1 MTFFFTSVLA
11 TRCLRWLQ
19 YHDRDTGDLCGMLPL
34 AIGMQVALTQ
44 HLDRSVDKLLLKGT
58 IGRVHSWQWN
68 ENDRLPSVVYV
79 KFEKAAW
86 QLDGIDEPGV
96 YPVRPVTEDWYL
108 DGRRSPSVLKIK
120 RRQVPLSPAYAMTA
134 HASQGKTLAAVLLD
148 LNVDK
153 RVDTTFGTVAASRVR
168 CREDCLI
175 LRPFPQWLFQR
186 GMNEGP
192 SLLLQTL
199 RGESIDWAAYREG
212 RKPFASC
219 RQCQQVRSL
228 EGFEHEQWENV
239 RKNLPAM
246 CMRCKH
252 GEGGPSSRKLDSR
265 SQKFVCDQCKVNKI
279 EDCFPRAQLKQE
291 GDAAKKVCLSCCK
304 AVASL
309 RCTNC
314 QAIKEVASFH
324 PVMVTMPAAGVVC
337 KACQEELQQ
346 QARKHRKGWFS
357 CRGCKQIFPAVIGGD
372 HGEKERC
379 LNCASRTTRQKDE
392 HTCRNKGCKRKFHE
406 AQATGLPRKRFCFEC
421 RNKA

>member
-1 MTFFFTSVLA
+1 M
-11 TRCLRWLQ
+11 
-19 YHDRDTGDLCGMLPL
+19 
-34 AIGMQVALTQ
+34 ALTQ
-44 HLDRSVDKLLLKGT
+44 HLDRSADKLLLKGT

-68 ENDRLPSVVYV
+68 ENDRLSSVVYV

-86 QLDGIDEPGV
+86 KLDGIDEAGV
-96 YPVRPVTEDWYL
+96 YPIRPVTEDWYL
-108 DGRRSPSVLKIK
+108 DARRSPSVLKIK

-134 HASQGKTLAAVLLD
+134 HSSQGKTLAAVLLD
-148 LNVDK
+148 LNVGK
-153 RVDTTFGTVAASRVR
+153 KVDTTFGTVAASRVR

-175 LRPFPQWLFQR
+175 LRPFPEWLFQR

-219 RQCQQVRSL
+219 RKCEQVRSL

-252 GEGGPSSRKLDSR
+252 GEGGPSSRKLDS
-265 SQKFVCDQCKVNKI
+265 STQKYVCDQCKVNKI

-291 GDAAKKVCLSCCK
+291 GEAAKKMCLSCCK
-304 AVASL
+304 AVANL

-314 QAIKEVASFH
+314 QATKETAGFH
-324 PVMVTMPAAGVVC
+324 PVMVAMLAAGVVC
-337 KACQEELQQ
+337 KDCQAELQQ
-346 QARKHRKGWFS
+346 QPRKYRKGWFS
-357 CRGCKQIFPAVIGGD
+357 CRGCKQIFPAVRGGG

-421 RNKA
+421 RKKT

>member
-1 MTFFFTSVLA
+1 
-11 TRCLRWLQ
+11 
-19 YHDRDTGDLCGMLPL
+19 
-34 AIGMQVALTQ
+34 MQVALTQ
-44 HLDRSVDKLLLKGT
+44 HLDRSVDKLLLKGS

-79 KFEKAAW
+79 KFEKVTW

-96 YPVRPVTEDWYL
+96 YPIRPVTEDWYL
-108 DGRRSPSVLKIK
+108 DARRSPSMLKIK

-153 RVDTTFGTVAASRVR
+153 KVDTTFGTVAASRVR

-212 RKPFASC
+212 RRPFASC
-219 RQCQQVRSL
+219 RNCQQVRSL

-265 SQKFVCDQCKVNKI
+265 SQKFVCDQCKTNKI
-279 EDCFPRAQLKQE
+279 EDCFPRAQLKKTMNE
-291 GDAAKKVCLSCCK
+291 EVKPICLACCK
-304 AVASL
+304 AVDHL
-309 RCTNC
+309 KCGQC
-314 QAIKEVASFH
+314 EKVKQADKFH
-324 PVMVTMPAAGVVC
+324 PTMVTLPPPGVACKDCQREAG
-337 KACQEELQQ
+337 KKTIRQWS
-346 QARKHRKGWFS
+346 GWFK
-357 CRGCKQIFPAVIGGD
+357 CRGCHELLPTAAVAPAFQDGK
-372 HGEKERC
+372 HSEKEQRRC
-379 LNCASRTTRQKDE
+379 LNCASRNTRQKDE
-392 HTCRNKGCKRKFHE
+392 QTCRNKGCKRKFE
-406 AQATGLPRKRFCFEC
+406 EKPVAGQPRKRYCPAC
-421 RNKA
+421 RRKDG

>member
-1 MTFFFTSVLA
+1 M
-11 TRCLRWLQ
+11 
-19 YHDRDTGDLCGMLPL
+19 
-34 AIGMQVALTQ
+34 ALTQ
-44 HLDRSVDKLLLKGT
+44 HLDRSADKLLLKGT

-68 ENDRLPSVVYV
+68 ENDRLSSVVYV

-86 QLDGIDEPGV
+86 KLDGIDEAGV
-96 YPVRPVTEDWYL
+96 YPIRPVTEDWYL
-108 DGRRSPSVLKIK
+108 DARRSPSVLKIK

-134 HASQGKTLAAVLLD
+134 HSSQGKTLAAVLLD

-153 RVDTTFGTVAASRVR
+153 KVDTTFGTVAASRVR
-168 CREDCLI
+168 GREDCLI
-175 LRPFPQWLFQR
+175 LRPFPEWLFQR

-199 RGESIDWAAYREG
+199 RGESVDWAAYREG

-219 RQCQQVRSL
+219 RKCEQVRSL

-252 GEGGPSSRKLDSR
+252 GEGGPSSRKLDSGT
-265 SQKFVCDQCKVNKI
+265 QKYVCDQCKVNKI

-291 GDAAKKVCLSCCK
+291 GEAAKKMCLSCCK
-304 AVASL
+304 AVA
-309 RCTNC
+309 CTNC
-314 QAIKEVASFH
+314 QATKETAGFH
-324 PVMVTMPAAGVVC
+324 PVMVTMLAAGVVC
-337 KACQEELQQ
+337 KDCQEELQQ
-346 QARKHRKGWFS
+346 QPRKYRKGWFS
-357 CRGCKQIFPAVIGGD
+357 CRGCKQIFPAVRGGG

-379 LNCASRTTRQKDE
+379 LNCASRTTRHKDE

-421 RNKA
+421 RKKT

>member
-1 MTFFFTSVLA
+1 
-11 TRCLRWLQ
+11 
-19 YHDRDTGDLCGMLPL
+19 MLPL
-34 AIGMQVALTQ
+34 AIGMKVALTQ
-44 HLDRSVDKLLLKGT
+44 HLDRSTDKLLLKGT

-79 KFEKAAW
+79 KFEKAGW

-96 YPVRPVTEDWYL
+96 YPIRPVTEDWYL
-108 DGRRSPSVLKIK
+108 DARRTPSVLKIK

-134 HASQGKTLAAVLLD
+134 HSSQGKTLAAVLLD

-153 RVDTTFGTVAASRVR
+153 KVDTTFGTVAASRVR

-175 LRPFPQWLFQR
+175 LRSFPQWLFQR

-199 RGESIDWAAYREG
+199 RGESIDWAAFREG

-219 RQCQQVRSL
+219 RKCEQVRSL

-252 GEGGPSSRKLDSR
+252 GESGPASRKLDSGT
-265 SQKFVCDQCKVNKI
+265 QKYVCDQCKVNKI

-291 GDAAKKVCLSCCK
+291 GETSKELCLSCCK
-304 AVASL
+304 AAANL

-314 QAIKEVASFH
+314 QAIKEIACFH
-324 PVMVTMPAAGVVC
+324 PVMVTMPAAGSVC
-337 KACQEELQQ
+337 TLCQEDIQEQFHT
-346 QARKHRKGWFS
+346 KGRKGWFS
-357 CRGCKQIFPAVIGGD
+357 CRVCLQIFPQAAAAQ
-372 HGEKERC
+372 GEGRQRRC
-379 LNCASRTTRQKDE
+379 LNCACRTTRQKDE
-392 HTCRNKGCKRKFHE
+392 QTCRNRGCKRKFHE
-406 AQATGLPRKRFCFEC
+406 VQVTGLPRKRFCFEC
-421 RNKA
+421 RKKKA